1 MALEI
6 PPSNFI
12 SNTTEF
18 HRTGRKNYGLLPLLP
33 PRYYGAVGDNEDD
46 SSDESEPIP
55 YNDKPQQGNSYS
67 HYNKYKGYDQFNH
80 YAPPSYPPFVNN
92 YKGSP
97 YTGIPPMSP
106 DQMMQI
112 IMAFNS
118 MKETEEPEDSGILSK
133 LVKDPKI
140 AAAALIPL
148 SVAAAAFVPV
158 LMKYFMGGSSIP
170 IVSTVA
176 NSKQFRNLDVSSNLD
191 GFFESVVAFSRDIGN
206 DECIQ
211 KIICKAAI
219 GQSNVRMSDL
229 VKKIIST
236 VSQVVKEDWLNNFRM
251 KHLIDAIKKG
261 KCDNVCYNTEIAP
274 IPQ

>member
-1 MALEI
+1 M
-6 PPSNFI
+6 PPSNFL
-12 SNTTEF
+12 SNTTGL
-18 HRTGRKNYGLLPLLP
+18 HRTGRKNYGLLPPLP
-33 PRYYGAVGDNEDD
+33 PRDYGAVSDDEDD
-46 SSDESEPIP
+46 SSDDSEPIP
-55 YNDKPQQGNSYS
+55 YNDKPQQGNGYS

-97 YTGIPPMSP
+97 YTEIPPMSP

-112 IMAFNS
+112 MMVLNS

-140 AAAALIPL
+140 AAAAFIPL

-158 LMKYFMGGSSIP
+158 LMNYLMGGSSTP

-176 NSKQFRNLDVSSNLD
+176 NSKQFRSLDVSSNLD
-191 GFFESVVAFSRDIGN
+191 GFFESVVAFSRGVGN

-211 KIICKAAI
+211 KTICKAAL
-219 GQSNVRMSDL
+219 GQSNVRMSEL
-229 VKKIIST
+229 VKKIVST
-236 VSQVVKEDWLNNFRM
+236 VSQVVKDDWLNNFRM

-261 KCDNVCYNTEIAP
+261 KCDNVCNNTGIAP
-274 IPQ
+274 ILS